1 LNSANNHAMALVA
14 NIGNTNISLGT
25 CSGGEIKQS
34 CRMPV
39 DNFHKIDEFPC
50 WVRDVTGGAGVAG
63 VNPKVQELFC
73 VFLES
78 EFDLPVR
85 LVVRESIEL
94 INKCC
99 PPDTVGIDRLLN
111 ALAARHLFPIDDV
124 VVVDFGTAMSFSA
137 VSGIG
142 EFLGGAI
149 APGLGMSAR
158 ALHDQTA
165 ALPEVAPEQVDFGIG
180 TDTVS
185 AIRSGL
191 QWGGAG
197 ALDRILDS
205 LLKEL
210 PDAIILGT
218 GGDLDWFLEHTK
230 HKINPQP
237 NLTLLGIAHAA
248 GLAG

>member
-1 LNSANNHAMALVA
+1 MALVA
-14 NIGNTNISLGT
+14 NIGNTNISMGT

-34 CRMPV
+34 CRLSV
-39 DNFHKIDEFPC
+39 DRFHKIDEIPS
-50 WVRDVTGGAGVAG
+50 WVRDATGGIGVAG
-63 VNPKVQELFC
+63 VNPQVQELFC

-78 EFDLPVR
+78 EFDLAVR

-94 INKCC
+94 TIKCW
-99 PPDTVGIDRLLN
+99 PPDTVGMDRLLN

-149 APGLGMSAR
+149 APGLAMSAR

-165 ALPEVAPEQVDFGIG
+165 ALPEVTPEKVDFGIG
-180 TDTVS
+180 SDTVS

-191 QWGGAG
+191 QWGCSG

-237 NLTLLGIAHAA
+237 DLTLLGIAHAA